1 MASFNSFLKSLK
13 EAKSKS
19 ECVVKLL
26 DFCMYDLPPGPKI
39 FKIST
44 VINL

>member
-1 MASFNSFLKSLK
+1 MTSVNSFLENLRKSN
-13 EAKSKS
+13 SWS
-19 ECVVKLL
+19 EGLVKFL
-26 DFCMYDLPPGPKI
+26 DFCMYDLPPGPKM